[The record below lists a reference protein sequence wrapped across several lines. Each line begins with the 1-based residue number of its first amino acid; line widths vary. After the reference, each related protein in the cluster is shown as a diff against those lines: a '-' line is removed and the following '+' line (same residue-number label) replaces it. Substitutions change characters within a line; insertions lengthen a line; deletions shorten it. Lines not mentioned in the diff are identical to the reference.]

1 MSQSIME
8 AFRAIQDIKIYKK
21 EIYVK
26 KIFWKILINLNRII
40 FIWFI

>member
-1 MSQSIME
+1 MFQSIME

-26 KIFWKILINLNRII
+26 KIFLENINKFNKSF